1 MSKAPE
7 SWMPCI
13 MYILIRKKK
22 SPSDRPWPILIS
34 EIFNYIS
41 RYFLVWSRA
50 RSHLDPPWRTKKY
63 WNMLDK
69 TTFHALL
76 SNDEFFFCPQNFSD
90 YQFLNIHVRNLLK
103 SKHKIFFFF
112 KYELFS
118 KQNKFWKKRNAAKRG
133 QPVSRKR
140 HNALKYEKKCKKKV

>member
-1 MSKAPE
+1 MSKASLNANPPE

-22 SPSDRPWPILIS
+22 SSSDRPWPILIS

-69 TTFHALL
+69 TTVHTYITIKWRV
-76 SNDEFFFCPQNFSD
+76 FFCPPNFSD

-103 SKHKIFFFF
+103 SKHKIFFSF
-112 KYELFS
+112 LNTNFS
-118 KQNKFWKKRNAAKRG
+118 LNKTNSERKEMQQNEGN
-133 QPVSRKR
+133 QYPESSIM
-140 HNALKYEKKCKKKV
+140 L